1 MVNLARFAL
10 IGCFVFMGA
19 CNRSPDS
26 SGEALLAPGP
36 GERAEERQSEPPAAP
51 RPRVALV
58 MKTRANPF
66 FVAMESGA
74 RRAEVEHGVELVVRT
89 HGDETAVQEQIAIVE
104 KLIDEDIDAIVLV
117 PGNSS
122 ELVPVVKRAQDAG
135 VAIVNVDNRI
145 DPAAA
150 AAWKL
155 APIPF
160 VGVDNTRGAKAV
172 AEYLVSRLERPA
184 EVAIIAGDPAAQSS
198 VARERGAREVFASH
212 DDVELV
218 AHEAANWKIKLA
230 HEVAGRLIDQHP
242 KLAGIFCAN
251 DVMALGVIRQL
262 EERGRSDILVA
273 GYDNLDA
280 ARGAIKRGAM
290 LATVDQNAGE
300 QGYLGVTYAARVL
313 ADEPVPP
320 ETMVDVAL
328 VTAASLEHQAQ
339 RSR

>member
-1 MVNLARFAL
+1 MVNLVRFAL
-10 IGCFVFMGA
+10 IGCFVLVGA
-19 CNRSPDS
+19 CNRSQDS
-26 SGEALLAPGP
+26 GGEALLAPGP
-36 GERAEERQSEPPAAP
+36 GERAEERPSEPPAVP
-51 RPRVALV
+51 KPRVALV

-74 RRAEVEHGVELVVRT
+74 RRAEAEHGVELVVRT

-135 VAIVNVDNRI
+135 VVIVNIDNRL
-145 DPAAA
+145 DPDAA

-172 AEYLVSRLERPA
+172 AEHLVSQLKRPA
-184 EVAIIAGDPAAQSS
+184 KVAIISGDPAAYSS
-198 VARERGAREVFASH
+198 LERERGAREVFASH
-212 DDVELV
+212 DDIELV
-218 AHEAANWKIKLA
+218 AHEAGNWNIKLA
-230 HEVAGRLIDQHP
+230 HEVAGRFIAQHP
-242 KLAGIFCAN
+242 DLAGIFCAN
-251 DVMALGVIRQL
+251 DVMALGAVRQL
-262 EERGRSDILVA
+262 EERGRGDILVA
-273 GYDNLDA
+273 GYDNLDS
-280 ARGAIKRGAM
+280 ARDAIKRGAM

-300 QGYLGVTYAARVL
+300 QGYLGVTYAARIL
-313 ADEPVPP
+313 ADESVPP
-320 ETMVDVAL
+320 ETMVDVVV
-328 VTAASLEHQAQ
+328 VTAASLEHDAQ